1 MHEAHYIESGIGIK
15 QDERGAAARVV
26 ALEICEVQRH
36 TGGCLIVPL
45 GEAVHIPDNA
55 DNIAKGALGGAAK
68 IEAHI
73 AGQLFG
79 RDIALHIEGALFIYI
94 RACVPALPAIV
105 LAGEPAGTG
114 GFIESLFPG
123 GDGHF
128 TQCAQAVL
136 LAYLVDLFVAL
147 SVMDEV
153 PAVLPVHFE
162 LFLFGKVA
170 VLIAVWVRIAVFEQ
184 FTDGH
189 IFRGTGKTLKRDH
202 GAPGVPVRA
211 ELQAAYAEP
220 TGGCGGCGEERGDHG
235 GDEQGAPDSFM

>member
-1 MHEAHYIESGIGIK
+1 MTDDIAES
-15 QDERGAAARVV
+15 
-26 ALEICEVQRH
+26 
-36 TGGCLIVPL
+36 
-45 GEAVHIPDNA
+45 
-55 DNIAKGALGGAAK
+55 ALGGAAK
-68 IEAHI
+68 IIAHI

-94 RACVPALPAIV
+94 RACVPAFPAIV
-105 LAGEPAGTG
+105 LTGEPAGTG

-128 TQCAQAVL
+128 AQRAQTVL
-136 LAYLVDLFVAL
+136 FAYFIYLFVAL

-153 PAVLPVHFE
+153 PAVLPGHFK

-170 VLIAVWVRIAVFEQ
+170 GLIAVWVRVAVFVQ
-184 FTDGH
+184 FCNGH
-189 IFRGTGKTLKRDH
+189 VFRGTGKTLKRDH

-220 TGGCGGCGEERGDHG
+220 TGGRGGCGEERGDHG
-235 GDEQGAPDSFM
+235 GNKQGTPDSFM

>member
-1 MHEAHYIESGIGIK
+1 MQEAHDIESGVGIE
-15 QDERGAAARVV
+15 QNERGAAVTVV
-26 ALEICEVQRH
+26 TLGICKVQRH
-36 TGGCLIVPL
+36 AGGCLIVPL

-55 DNIAKGALGGAAK
+55 DNIAKGALGGAAEIK
-68 IEAHI
+68 ANR
-73 AGQLFG
+73 AGKLF
-79 RDIALHIEGALFIYI
+79 RCDIALHIEGALFIYI

-128 TQCAQAVL
+128 AQRAQTVL
-136 LAYLVDLFVAL
+136 FAYFIYLFVAL

-170 VLIAVWVRIAVFEQ
+170 GLIAVWVRIAVFEQ